1 MLVVPHVESTV
12 MATDLA
18 GLKLIQDA
26 GCFECFTTWREAKV
40 KGEVAAS
47 MAILQARAQT
57 FLAQL
62 APNHCVYGMCKR
74 SPVSSG
80 WSHGI
85 AVCAWYLERCL

>member
-40 KGEVAAS
+40 QGEVAAS
-47 MAILQARAQT
+47 MAVLQARAH
-57 FLAQL
+57 FLHSLPQ
-62 APNHCVYGMCKR
+62 
-74 SPVSSG
+74 S
-80 WSHGI
+80 
-85 AVCAWYLERCL
+85 AVCVPCASVSL